1 MKINYTTK
9 EINGVKESVMVTNIS
24 QKEALSF
31 GLEAKKGNKP
41 FCVVFG
47 SNEIYRGFGYTIEE
61 AINNS
66 KKVD

>member
-24 QKEALSF
+24 QKESLYF
-31 GLEAKKGNKP
+31 GLETKKGNKH

-47 SNEIYRGFGYTIEE
+47 SNEIYRGFGHTIEE
-61 AINNS
+61 AICNA
-66 KKVD
+66 KKVN